1 MNQQDKEW
9 KEEQS
14 RIDEVLQEL
23 GKKERFLETSAGGL
37 KHDIIGLRKSFWED
51 VTVNLDDAHE
61 AVETMASI
69 KQQAELLSDRERN
82 HRRMD
87 QQLKRIHQLKA
98 SPYFGRIDFIE
109 NGEEQA
115 ERIYIGLAS
124 CMDEKEEQFLIYDWR
139 APISSMYYNYSP
151 GKADYEVPGETIE
164 GEMVLK
170 RQFIIKNGTLKAM
183 FNTDMTIGDE
193 MLQEVLSHQSDTQ
206 MKNIVSTIQK
216 EQNQIIR
223 NEKSKFLIVQG
234 SGRERK
240 NIGSASA
247 CRLFVI
253 QAPRRH

>member
-23 GKKERFLETSAGGL
+23 EKKERFLETSAGGL

-51 VTVNLDDAHE
+51 VKVNFDDAHE
-61 AVETMASI
+61 AIETMASI
-69 KQQAELLSDRERN
+69 KQQAELLSDREHN

-87 QQLKRIHQLKA
+87 QQLKRIHQLKK

-124 CMDEKEEQFLIYDWR
+124 CLDEKEEHFLIYDWR
-139 APISSMYYNYSP
+139 APISSLYYNYSP
-151 GKADYEVPGETIE
+151 GKAEYEVPGETIE

-170 RQFIIKNGTLKAM
+170 RQFMIKNGTLKAM

-193 MLQEVLSHQSDTQ
+193 MLQEVLSHHSDTQ

-223 NEKSKFLIVQG
+223 MKKARS
-234 SGRERK
+234 
-240 NIGSASA
+240 
-247 CRLFVI
+247 
-253 QAPRRH
+253 